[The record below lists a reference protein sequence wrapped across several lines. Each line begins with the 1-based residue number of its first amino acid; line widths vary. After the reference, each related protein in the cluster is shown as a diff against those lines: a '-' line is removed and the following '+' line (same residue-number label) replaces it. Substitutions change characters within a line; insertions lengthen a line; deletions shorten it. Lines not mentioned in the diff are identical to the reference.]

1 MQYRLFVAL
10 LALLVGLVS
19 PQAVLAQGQVQ
30 FDDLAVELDFPERA
44 TFSTTIVTSL
54 TIERVVLEY
63 GTDSRN
69 CAKVMSKAFAT
80 LSEGQPLKASWT
92 WEMLQSGSEPP
103 GTEIWYRWVAIDSQG
118 NEYRSQEQ
126 RFRWIDEIHPWQQE
140 TRGLITLHWYNGDR
154 AFANEL
160 LDTAEE
166 ALVLLERDTKVTLT
180 SPTDILIY
188 GNTEEMRDAVLYEPS
203 WTGGLAYSS
212 EHVVIIGIAQ
222 SQMEWGKRTVAHELT
237 HILIGDL
244 AFSCI
249 GSVPTWLNEG
259 IAMYA
264 EGSLEASSQSILD
277 AAIANNTLISVRS
290 LNSNFSENP
299 DQAYLSYA
307 QSYSLVDFL
316 IREYSQDQL
325 LELFAALR
333 DGIATEPALE
343 QVYGFNF
350 DGFEQR
356 WREAIG
362 AAPSTEAAA
371 TATVEQEPT
380 PIATYAPIT
389 IESRPTEAPRERPA
403 ATATPIVTLVP
414 TYDTT
419 TQIPTITPTPVGGSV
434 SDTIENPPIENLN
447 SIISWVLLCIGIGMF
462 VSLALV
468 IVLVV
473 FLRRKQP
480 RQ

>member
-1 MQYRLFVAL
+1 
-10 LALLVGLVS
+10 
-19 PQAVLAQGQVQ
+19 
-30 FDDLAVELDFPERA
+30 
-44 TFSTTIVTSL
+44 
-54 TIERVVLEY
+54 
-63 GTDSRN
+63 
-69 CAKVMSKAFAT
+69 
-80 LSEGQPLKASWT
+80 
-92 WEMLQSGSEPP
+92 
-103 GTEIWYRWVAIDSQG
+103 
-118 NEYRSQEQ
+118 
-126 RFRWIDEIHPWQQE
+126 
-140 TRGLITLHWYNGDR
+140 
-154 AFANEL
+154 
-160 LDTAEE
+160 
-166 ALVLLERDTKVTLT
+166 
-180 SPTDILIY
+180 
-188 GNTEEMRDAVLYEPS
+188 
-203 WTGGLAYSS
+203 
-212 EHVVIIGIAQ
+212 
-222 SQMEWGKRTVAHELT
+222 
-237 HILIGDL
+237 
-244 AFSCI
+244 
-249 GSVPTWLNEG
+249 
-259 IAMYA
+259 MYA

-419 TQIPTITPTPVGGSV
+419 TQIPTITPTPAST
-434 SDTIENPPIENLN
+434 SDPMADPPIENLN
-447 SIISWVLLCIGIGMF
+447 SIISGVLLCIGIGMF